1 MTELNNLPPGWD
13 TKVDRLT
20 GKRYYINHHTKTTTW
35 EDPRNKHR
43 GNGEYIPLQHGTPDT
58 RRNYIY
64 PSQPSPKPA
73 FQISGHSPKYI
84 PLKDVKPSRNNT
96 SLRPQQTQESTLT
109 ISQETDESVA
119 KISSMFPTVS
129 DTHIRLLLKKYHNRE
144 AVVISAL
151 QVEKH
156 PIATPG
162 PFATPPPARSI
173 FPGIHPS
180 LQMTPPLGVRSYS
193 SRGGSPITRFGSFGA
208 TLESPR
214 VNDHPRNRPHSSPK
228 LKLRYMKSIFPKAEE
243 TVILDVLTSNEN
255 NIQKASDTLKGM
267 GYERRDPVKLL
278 QQQEAEAKRE
288 EEEKARQNEAVETI
302 EILLIPKIK
311 TPEEKDRIKISLQ
324 EQYKDITEQ
333 VITIALESV
342 EYDET
347 KACQILQIMVQED
360 ADNKEENTE
369 IKDTVDSLEEEPSS
383 LQPQINIPISQSR
396 HSFKSLIAE
405 KSEVPSKDKNIPR
418 IFVEENCNKMAL
430 GANPNYAKGPKDE
443 LLLLDYA
450 PWDGPNENLRC
461 GPKKG
466 LAKGPNKNNLSNR
479 DYKSFGPNPDL
490 RKGAKVGLAKGSM
503 FKQFRNI
510 VIGESRG
517 K

>member
-129 DTHIRLLLKKYHNRE
+129 DTHIRLLLKK
-144 AVVISAL
+144 
-151 QVEKH
+151 
-156 PIATPG
+156 
-162 PFATPPPARSI
+162 
-173 FPGIHPS
+173 
-180 LQMTPPLGVRSYS
+180 
-193 SRGGSPITRFGSFGA
+193 
-208 TLESPR
+208 
-214 VNDHPRNRPHSSPK
+214 
-228 LKLRYMKSIFPKAEE
+228 YMKSIFPKAEE

-405 KSEVPSKDKNIPR
+405 KSEVPSKDKNILR